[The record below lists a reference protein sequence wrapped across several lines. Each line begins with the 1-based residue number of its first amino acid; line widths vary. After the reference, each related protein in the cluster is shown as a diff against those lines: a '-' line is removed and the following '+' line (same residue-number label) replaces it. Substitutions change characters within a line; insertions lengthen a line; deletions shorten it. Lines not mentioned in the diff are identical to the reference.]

1 MKVLLP
7 KNNLSSLPATLF
19 LACCFVLYTTSCTNK
34 LEDLPPDAHELNLQN
49 DQAEDVKIIFSEKGQ
64 VKAVLT
70 SKLFIRND
78 QAKPPYA
85 DFKNGLK
92 VEFYNTR
99 REVESTLTARSA
111 RYFTQEDN
119 VVVRDSVVV
128 VNKKG
133 EKLQTEELVWNQKME
148 RFYSEKLVRITIGN
162 QVSYGD
168 GLEANQDFTW
178 YRITRQRGTIPVEQV
193 DLPK

>member
-1 MKVLLP
+1 MLEP
-7 KNNLSSLPATLF
+7 IFKNRSSSLPVKLL
-19 LACCFVLYTTSCTNK
+19 LACSFAFCAPSCTNK

-49 DQAEDVKIIFSEKGQ
+49 DQAEDVKIIFSEKGL

-92 VEFYNTR
+92 VEFYNANHQ
-99 REVESTLTARSA
+99 VESTLTARSA
-111 RYFTQEDN
+111 RYFTQEEH

-128 VNKKG
+128 INKKG

-148 RFYSEKLVRITIGN
+148 RFYSQKLVRITIGN

-178 YRITRQRGTIPVEQV
+178 YRITKQRGSIPVENS